1 MIGLYWWFNRAYR
14 GHPMPHGME
23 GLKMADRTRTAH
35 REVFVGAVLAGALG
49 MLASMW
55 AFIHL
60 GYQLGTA
67 AKFSSGHGYGF
78 DVYNRMEQW
87 VTAPEPGIPGAVAG
101 MAAGLAGALLLITL
115 RARFFGWPFHPIG
128 YAISGSWSMNLVW
141 LPLLIAWLAKVMVLR
156 YGGLRLYRVALP
168 FFLGLIL
175 GDCTMGT
182 LWSLIGLLLG
192 TPTYNFWGA

>member
-1 MIGLYWWFNRAYR
+1 
-14 GHPMPHGME
+14 MPHGME
-23 GLKMADRTRTAH
+23 GLKMADRTHTSQ
-35 REVFVGAVLAGALG
+35 REVFIGAILAGALG

-67 AKFSSGHGYGF
+67 AKFTSGHGYGF
-78 DVYNRMEQW
+78 DVYNRMAQW
-87 VTAPEPGIPGAVAG
+87 VTAPSPGQPGAVAG
-101 MAAGLAGALLLITL
+101 MGAGLIAALMLIAL

-141 LPLLIAWLAKVMVLR
+141 LPLLIAWLAKLTVLR
-156 YGGLRLYRVALP
+156 YGGLRLYRIALP